1 MKAANSGLIPADCK
15 KKKKTEAFQ
24 IWESPPIQY
33 VTFIF
38 IILTNNP
45 SSIINRGLYMK
56 NFETIILFSVSL
68 LGVVFKSQ
76 DDYLILIISTT
87 TRS

>member
-1 MKAANSGLIPADCK
+1 MGLLISVSDTIFTYNEYMQHDC
-15 KKKKTEAFQ
+15 TC
-24 IWESPPIQY
+24 QY

-76 DDYLILIISTT
+76 DYLILIISTT
-87 TRS
+87 IVSL